1 MNWSKTSNKMFL
13 SKKISVYFFAII
25 AFLNASNVYA
35 EIKITVDKTGNGN
48 FTTIQEAINSVR
60 AFDPAGSTTIVVKNG
75 IYKEKLVIPEH
86 ICNIKILGEDKEQ
99 TIITYNDHANI
110 NKMGTFRT
118 YTLQVRGND
127 ITLENLTIEN
137 NAERL
142 GQAVALH
149 TEGDRIWIKNCKLLG
164 NQDTFYAAG
173 ENRRIYVENSYIEGT
188 TDFIFGGAT
197 VWFEYCD
204 IYCKQNS
211 YITAAS
217 TAKTVKYGFIFNNC
231 KINVAENVTSMFL
244 GRPWRAYGMTVFMNC
259 ELPKEINPKGWHNW
273 DKQENE
279 KTARYFEYNNSGEGS
294 KITQRVT
301 WVKILSKRES
311 KKITKEKVL
320 NDFFAKIT
328 QNQY

>member
-1 MNWSKTSNKMFL
+1 MNSLKTESKLIKSGKILFL
-13 SKKISVYFFAII
+13 VF
-25 AFLNASNVYA
+25 V
-35 EIKITVDKTGNGN
+35 ITVLFTNANAQNVKQIIVDCNGKGN
-48 FTTIQEAINSVR
+48 FISLQEAINSVR
-60 AFDPAGSTTIVVKNG
+60 AYDPAGSTTILVKNG
-75 IYKEKLVIPEH
+75 TYKEKIVIPEH
-86 ICNIKILGEDKEQ
+86 ICNIKITGEDKDK

-142 GQAVALH
+142 GQAVSLH

-197 VWFEYCD
+197 VWFENCD
-204 IYCKQNS
+204 IYCKTNS

-217 TAKTVKYGFIFNNC
+217 TVQSVKYGFIFNKC
-231 KINVAENVTSMFL
+231 KITLADSVTSMYL
-244 GRPWRAYGMTVFMNC
+244 GRPWRAYAMTAFMNC
-259 ELPKEINPKGWHNW
+259 DLPKGINPHGWHNW
-273 DKQENE
+273 DNAENE
-279 KTARYFEYNNSGEGS
+279 KTARYSEYNNLGEGS
-294 KITQRVT
+294 NATERVK
-301 WVKILSKRES
+301 WVKNLTKKEY
-311 KKITKEKVL
+311 KKITKQAVL
-320 NDFFAKIT
+320 IDFYKKT
-328 QNQY
+328 LENQ